1 MIWRSSSKIFVTGGR
16 VDEGVVARWFE
27 ERESDG
33 RVSLSSKGRTASA
46 VFWTARVGS
55 VTVVNSAT
63 ADLST
68 SSNVAEDAKGAAAVI
83 EPRLNMVSGIMGVGV
98 TGRCCGATGG
108 DCGLSIDFAAVEVP
122 VDCAILVVED
132 RVSSDK
138 DRFGTDAAPV
148 ESAVFAVLVLTGGEA
163 R

>member
-1 MIWRSSSKIFVTGGR
+1 MFLTGGR
-16 VDEGVVARWFE
+16 ADEGVVSRWLE
-27 ERESDG
+27 DRESEGKVSVSDSG
-33 RVSLSSKGRTASA
+33 RNASA
-46 VFWTARVGS
+46 DFWMARAGS

-83 EPRLNMVSGIMGVGV
+83 EPRPNMVSGIMGVGV
-98 TGRCCGATGG
+98 TDRCCGTTGG

-122 VDCAILVVED
+122 VDCATLLVDD
-132 RVSSDK
+132 RDSSDK

-148 ESAVFAVLVLTGGEA
+148 ESAVFAVLVLRGGEA